1 MSPRYLS
8 ESVVDLCHIFAIYV
22 GQALDNLNF
31 APRVRRKCVKM
42 LYKMCARHALVPGS
56 LHVELP
62 ENSVGVVMY
71 RGGFGDVLRRE
82 YHGRE
87 VAVKALRV
95 YSNSPWQETT
105 NVSHLG
111 ASNSLHVLGAKY
123 NLRRGSA
130 KRSLLGNLF
139 GIQMCYRY

>member
-1 MSPRYLS
+1 
-8 ESVVDLCHIFAIYV
+8 
-22 GQALDNLNF
+22 
-31 APRVRRKCVKM
+31 M